1 MENQEIKKTINDF
14 EIDGGAYVD
23 DVILYLESENKRLE
37 KSMYPKNQKKELE
50 DLLFKMKV
58 LETVGRYDTE
68 KIKET
73 EKWLDN
79 DKAARQIYDKISLL
93 LNGVKKL
100 KAQGKERVKI
110 SELREVIIDTVYIKI
125 FSDLHIE

>member
-37 KSMYPKNQKKELE
+37 KRMYPKNQKKELE